1 MTVSVETGKVLEM
14 LAAGK
19 ITSEDAERLLDKLAA
34 VKEPA
39 ESGAPE
45 NRESSCATSPRKYLR
60 IVVENGEGKDV
71 NMRVPLSFVRSGVGL
86 IGVLPPRVAQKL
98 TDKGLDLEALSGLR
112 GDKLNEV
119 LNELCVDIDS
129 NDGKHVRVF
138 CE

>member
-1 MTVSVETGKVLEM
+1 MSVETRKVLEM

-19 ITSEDAERLLDKLAA
+19 ITSDDAERLLDKLAA

-39 ESGAPE
+39 EGGKPE
-45 NRESSCATSPRKYLR
+45 NQEGPSATSSRKYLR
-60 IVVENGEGKDV
+60 IVVDNGEGKDV

-86 IGVLPPRVAQKL
+86 IGVLPPGVAQKL
-98 TDKGLDLEALSGLR
+98 TDKGFNLDALSSLR
-112 GDKLNEV
+112 GDKLNEA

-129 NDGKHVRVF
+129 NDGKHVRIF

>member
-1 MTVSVETGKVLEM
+1 MSVETRKVLEM

-19 ITSEDAERLLDKLAA
+19 ITAEDAERLLDKLAA

-39 ESGAPE
+39 ESGATE
-45 NRESSCATSPRKYLR
+45 NQESPSAASTRKYLR
-60 IVVENGEGKDV
+60 VVVENGEGKDV

-98 TDKGLDLEALSGLR
+98 TDKGFNLDVLSGLS

-129 NDGKHVRVF
+129 NDGKHVHIF